1 MKTENN
7 TEVIL
12 EKENQELKNK
22 IKELESEVLSLEEE
36 IEYLKTDFFGNGG

>member
-7 TEVIL
+7 TEIIL

-36 IEYLKTDFFGNGG
+36 IEYLKTDF